1 MAWTF
6 DTKQSAVIHAQLANS
21 TSMYSVYGCTT
32 ASTTPE
38 NAATQINKLLDVGG
52 KAIVVNSK
60 MYRSSTEEAVDNG

>member
-6 DTKQSAVIHAQLANS
+6 NTKQSAAVHAQLADS
-21 TSMYSVYGCTT
+21 TNMVIVYGCTT

-52 KAIVVNSK
+52 KSIIVNDK
-60 MYRSSTEEAVDNG
+60 MYRANTEEAVDNG